1 MALAL
6 FSWAQLRLPV
16 LYLLHIIKKQIEML
30 LICINFISPLYKF
43 VHHTVNMR
51 NFFCLESIKYVCMHV
66 CMYIAIVSIFVCV
79 FYFNF

>member
-43 VHHTVNMR
+43 VHHTVDIYKELFYFR
-51 NFFCLESIKYVCMHV
+51 VCMHA
-66 CMYIAIVSIFVCV
+66 CMYVSIYVYSYC
-79 FYFNF
+79 